1 MLTESMLDKRELPIL
16 QQSCSIPFSSPGLS
30 AGNLVVLLFLLIA
43 ACRVVNDDTS
53 LGVPAVAA
61 AAESP
66 FYEVDSLLQNGAQ
79 DQAVRV
85 LMRMNP
91 SEYGRK
97 DILWRLVGAYN
108 GRGMTTRCIAVLDSL
123 QGNGWGDLTG
133 WKISV
138 LDLSREQEQAAE
150 LVSPGNVLLTG
161 WLYRDNPEDMPSL
174 SSLPVPTH
182 LGERAARLLLAPD
195 GISAGQLQLAASDVR
210 YLPVTIGQRVFVE
223 LEATYSSSG
232 SWWPDALKSFDPSG
246 NSDSTI
252 RLQALRAKFQGTGDY
267 SYWHGLIGSS
277 AENTAAMVIASRWPD
292 MVDWEVADVLFACGY
307 GHLAATVAD
316 SRNDPSFS
324 SGIQM
329 ALLRSASSRYTEL
342 EALCAS
348 IPSDAS
354 VELRARAALFNA
366 RSLRARRQNTAAY
379 RAYYRFAQEFP
390 FHFTAREA
398 SYLAGKYFDS
408 EQNWAEAGDAYLA
421 SLRAVGAWDG
431 DARGHWRG
439 GFCLYMSGRG
449 SVGDSLWQA
458 GCVQFPY
465 SHWADEMLFW
475 RARYAEREG
484 NGGSRIELLQS
495 VARDHPWEFYGMLAA
510 ERLGMQDDLHFSVV
524 SPVIRDDRIL
534 SMAAELFSLG
544 YGTAAVEML
553 FAGRVGD
560 PGIRAV
566 ALGILGEHGRAIA
579 AMRSIDTE
587 YRDTHR
593 GILPDSLL
601 GWYFPA
607 PYLELVNAVTD
618 TMTLDASYVEGIMRE
633 ESYFNRFVISSAGAA
648 GLIQLMPGTAG
659 DVARWNGLPRL
670 SSEEFFHPEHSVLYG
685 SLYINSQ
692 ARRYDHPAL
701 FLAAY
706 NAGPGNASRWVDMH
720 GFDCRDQE
728 LYIEQIT
735 YRETRMYAK
744 KVQRSAWI
752 YGRIR

>member
-1 MLTESMLDKRELPIL
+1 MSMELPW
-16 QQSCSIPFSSPGLS
+16 FSPAPDISDTDIMRK
-30 AGNLVVLLFLLIA
+30 NTVLLSLLLLIS

-53 LGVPAVAA
+53 VGASATASAP
-61 AAESP
+61 SP
-66 FYEVDSLLQNGAQ
+66 FRTVDSLLQNGLQ

-85 LMRMNP
+85 LRRLNP
-91 SEYGRK
+91 SEHGSM
-97 DILWRLVGAYN
+97 DILWRFVGAYN
-108 GRGMTTRCIAVLDSL
+108 GRGMTSRCIAVLDSL
-123 QGNGWGDLTG
+123 QESGWGDLAG

-138 LDLSREQEQAAE
+138 LDLNRKQQQAVE
-150 LVSPGNVLLTG
+150 LVPAEDILLLA
-161 WLYRDNPEDMPSL
+161 WLYRDSIQSMPSVL
-174 SSLPVPTH
+174 SYPVPSH
-182 LGERAARLLLAPD
+182 LGERASRLLLATD
-195 GISAGQLQLAASDVR
+195 GITPGQLQLAASDAR
-210 YLPVTIGQRVFVE
+210 YLPVTVGSRVHAE
-223 LEATYSSSG
+223 LEAACTSSG
-232 SWWPDALKSFDPSG
+232 GWWTDALKSFDPSG
-246 NSDSTI
+246 SSDASV
-252 RLQALRAKFQGTGDY
+252 RLQALRSKFQGVGDY
-267 SYWHGLIGSS
+267 QYWQELIGTS
-277 AENTAAMVIASRWPD
+277 AENTAAGVIVSRWPD
-292 MVDWEVADVLFACGY
+292 RVDWEVADILIASGS
-307 GHLAATVAD
+307 GNTVSSIAD
-316 SRNDPSFS
+316 SRNDPPFS
-324 SGIQM
+324 SGVTM
-329 ALLRSASSRYTEL
+329 ALLRESNRYSEL

-348 IPSDAS
+348 ISSDAS
-354 VELRARAALFNA
+354 TELRARAVLFNA

-379 RAYYRFAQEFP
+379 RAYYRFAQDFP
-390 FHFTAREA
+390 SHPTAREA

-421 SLRAVGAWDG
+421 SLRSAGSWDG

-439 GFCLYMSGRG
+439 GFCLYMNGRG

-458 GCVQFPY
+458 GCEKFPF

-475 RARYAEREG
+475 RARYAERQG
-484 NGGSRIELLQS
+484 NNGSRIELLQQ
-495 VARDHPWEFYGMLAA
+495 VAREYPWEFYGMLAA
-510 ERLGMQDDLHFSVV
+510 ERLGISDNISLSVV
-524 SPVIRDDRIL
+524 SPVIREDGTL
-534 SMAAELFSLG
+534 SLAAELFSLG
-544 YGTAAVEML
+544 YGTAAVEVL
-553 FAGRVGD
+553 YAGSEGN
-560 PGIRAV
+560 PATRAV

-579 AMRSIDTE
+579 AMRSMDTE
-587 YRDTHR
+587 YRDTNR

-607 PYLELVNAVTD
+607 PYMELVNAVTD

-670 SSEEFFHPEHSVLYG
+670 SPGEFFQPENSVLYG

-706 NAGPGNASRWVDMH
+706 NAGPGNASRWIDMH
-720 GFDCRDQE
+720 GFQNDDQE

-752 YGRIR
+752 YERIRL

>member
-1 MLTESMLDKRELPIL
+1 MKRT
-16 QQSCSIPFSSPGLS
+16 S
-30 AGNLVVLLFLLIA
+30 AIFLFLLIA
-43 ACRVVNDDTS
+43 ACRVVNDDTYV
-53 LGVPAVAA
+53 GVPAAA
-61 AAESP
+61 AAPSP

-85 LMRMNP
+85 LRRMDP
-91 SEYGRK
+91 SRYGQM
-97 DILWRLVGAYN
+97 DILWRFVGAYN
-108 GRGMTTRCIAVLDSL
+108 GRGMTDRCVTVLDSL
-123 QGNGWGDLTG
+123 QRNGWGDLTG

-138 LDLSREQEQAAE
+138 LDLGRKREQAVE
-150 LVSPGNVLLTG
+150 LVSAGDILLLG
-161 WLYRDNPEDMPSL
+161 WLYRDSLELMPSVL
-174 SSLPVPTH
+174 SPPVPDH

-195 GISAGQLQLAASDVR
+195 GITVGQLQLAASDVH
-210 YLPVTIGQRVFVE
+210 YLPATIGSRVLSE
-223 LEATYSSSG
+223 LEAAYTSSG
-232 SWWPDALKSFDPSG
+232 SWWDDALKAFDPSG
-246 NSDSTI
+246 NSDSSI
-252 RLQALRAKFQGTGDY
+252 RLIALRAKFKNLGDY
-267 SYWHGLIGSS
+267 SYWHGFIGTS
-277 AENTAAMVIASRWPD
+277 AENTAARVIASRWPD
-292 MVDWEVADVLFACGY
+292 MVDWEVADVLMACGY
-307 GHLAATVAD
+307 SSTVVAIAD
-316 SRNDPSFS
+316 ERGDSSFTT
-324 SGIQM
+324 GIQM
-329 ALLRSASSRYTEL
+329 AQLRGANRYSEL
-342 EALCAS
+342 ESLCGS

-390 FHFTAREA
+390 FHPTAREA
-398 SYLAGKYFDS
+398 SYLAGKYFDG
-408 EQNWAEAGDAYLA
+408 EQNWAEAADAYLA

-439 GFCLYMSGRG
+439 GFCLYMNGRG

-458 GCVQFPY
+458 GCEQFPY
-465 SHWADEMLFW
+465 SHWVDEMLFW
-475 RARYAEREG
+475 RARYAGRQGNEG
-484 NGGSRIELLQS
+484 LRIELLQQ
-495 VARDHPWEFYGMLAA
+495 VARDYPWEFYGMLAA
-510 ERLGMQDDLHFSVV
+510 ERLGIPCSLQLSVV
-524 SPVIRDDRIL
+524 SPVIRDDRTL
-534 SMAAELFSLG
+534 SLAAELFSLG
-544 YGTAAVEML
+544 YGTAAVEVL
-553 FAGRVGD
+553 FAGSEGD
-560 PGIRAV
+560 KGINAV

-579 AMRSIDTE
+579 AMRSMDTE
-587 YRDTHR
+587 YRNTHR

-601 GWYFPA
+601 GWYFPV
-607 PYLELVNAVTD
+607 PYMELVNAVTD

-659 DVARWNGLPRL
+659 DVARWNALPRL
-670 SSEEFFHPEHSVLYG
+670 SSEEFFHPGNSILYG

-720 GFDCRDQE
+720 GFDSYDQE

-735 YRETRMYAK
+735 YRETRMYTK

>member
-1 MLTESMLDKRELPIL
+1 MKKNIV
-16 QQSCSIPFSSPGLS
+16 IPLFLI
-30 AGNLVVLLFLLIA
+30 VLLVS
-43 ACRVVNDDTS
+43 ACRVVNDDTTV
-53 LGVPAVAA
+53 GTAA
-61 AAESP
+61 TTAAPSP
-66 FYEVDSLLQNGAQ
+66 FHEVDSLLQNGYQ
-79 DQAVRV
+79 DQAVRA
-85 LMRMNP
+85 LRRMNP
-91 SEYGRK
+91 SEYGRM

-108 GRGMTTRCIAVLDSL
+108 GRGMTTHCIAMLDSL
-123 QGNGWGDLTG
+123 QRNGWGNLNG

-138 LDLSREQEQAAE
+138 LDLNRETEQAVE
-150 LVSPGNVLLTG
+150 FVSAGDVLLLG
-161 WLYRDNPEDMPSL
+161 WLYRDSL
-174 SSLPVPTH
+174 ELMSSVLSFPVPAH

-195 GISAGQLQLAASDVR
+195 GVTAGQLQLAASDVR
-210 YLPVTIGQRVFVE
+210 YLPVTVGARVLAE
-223 LEATYSSSG
+223 LEASYTSSG
-232 SWWPDALKSFDPSG
+232 NWWTDVLKSFDPSG
-246 NSDSTI
+246 SSDSGI
-252 RLQALRAKFQGTGDY
+252 RLNALRMKFQSMGDY
-267 SYWHGLIGSS
+267 SYWHGLIGTS
-277 AENTAAMVIASRWPD
+277 AENTAAYVIASRWPD
-292 MVDWEVADVLFACGY
+292 MVDWEVADVLTACGY
-307 GHLAATVAD
+307 SRIAFAIAD

-329 ALLRSASSRYTEL
+329 AQLRSANRYTEL
-342 EALCAS
+342 EAFCDS
-348 IPSDAS
+348 ISSDAS

-390 FHFTAREA
+390 FHPTAREA

-408 EQNWAEAGDAYLA
+408 EQNWAEAADAYLA
-421 SLRAVGAWDG
+421 SLRSAGAWDG

-439 GFCLYMSGRG
+439 GFCLYMNGRG
-449 SVGDSLWQA
+449 SAGDSLWQA
-458 GCVQFPY
+458 GCERFPY
-465 SHWADEMLFW
+465 SHWVDEMLFW
-475 RARYAEREG
+475 RARYAERQGNEG
-484 NGGSRIELLQS
+484 SSLELLRR
-495 VARDHPWEFYGMLAA
+495 VAREHPWEFYGMLAA
-510 ERLGMQDDLHFSVV
+510 ERLGIPDDISLSVV
-524 SPVIRDDRIL
+524 SPVIRNDRIL
-534 SMAAELFSLG
+534 SLAAELFSLG
-544 YGTAAVEML
+544 YGTAGVEVL
-553 FAGRVGD
+553 FAGREGD
-560 PGIRAV
+560 PGVRAV
-566 ALGILGEHGRAIA
+566 TLGILGEHGRSVA
-579 AMRSIDTE
+579 AMRSMDTE
-587 YRDTHR
+587 CRETRR

-607 PYLELVNAVTD
+607 PYMELVNAVTD

-670 SSEEFFHPEHSVLYG
+670 SSEEFFHPGNSILYG

-720 GFDCRDQE
+720 GFDSYDQE

-735 YRETRMYAK
+735 YRETRMYTK